1 MQKPSHE
8 RILSAV
14 TGGARTWDELQA
26 LTRLKAEPLGFALGE
41 LFDARKIW
49 TEERDG
55 VRVYGLERRT
65 GLTPRFPHPQRR
77 SADHARGAARTTAQ

>member
-8 RILSAV
+8 RVLSAV
-14 TGGARTWDELQA
+14 ADAAQTWDELRA
-26 LTRLKAEPLGFALGE
+26 LTRLKDEPLGFALSE

-55 VRVYGLERRT
+55 VRVYGLERRA
-65 GLTPRFPHPQRR
+65 GLTPRSQHPLRR
-77 SADHARGAARTTAQ
+77 SADHTRGAARTSAQ